1 MSTLTITIN
10 GTAYRAEPGSTV
22 LSVCRENGIDIPTF
36 CYHDALG
43 PYGACRLCVVEAES
57 QALRRTLTTSCNLP
71 AADGMVVE
79 TASPRVQLSRKLMFE
94 LLLARSP
101 ETAAVRQLAARFGI
115 TETRFPALSND
126 DCVKCG
132 RCVRTCRDKMGV
144 SAITFSERGHKRHV
158 TAEFGRLSTLCIGCG
173 ACAQVCPTGAIRLE
187 DKGEE
192 RKIFLWGTMISRF
205 RLVRCGSCG
214 VTIAPQKYLDAVA
227 SRIAHEPGAHV
238 KPLCADCARA
248 NAAEALTGS
257 FPAPPAGAA
266 L

>member
-1 MSTLTITIN
+1 MSMISVTID
-10 GTAYRAEPGSTV
+10 GTAYQAESGATI
-22 LSVCRENGIDIPTF
+22 LSVCRANGIDIPTF

-71 AADGMVVE
+71 AADGMTVE
-79 TASPRVQLSRKLMFE
+79 TRSPRVQLSRKLMFE

-101 ETAAVRQLAARFGI
+101 ETEAVRQLAARFGI

-126 DCVKCG
+126 DCVKCA

-144 SAITFSERGHKRHV
+144 SAITFSERGYKRHV
-158 TAEFGRLSTLCIGCG
+158 TAEFGHLSTLCIGCG

-205 RLVRCGSCG
+205 RLIRCESCG
-214 VTIAPQKYLDAVA
+214 VTIGPQKYLDAVA
-227 SRIAHEPGAHV
+227 GRIAAEPGAQV
-238 KPLCADCARA
+238 KPVCAECARV
-248 NAAEALTGS
+248 NAAVALTGE
-257 FPAPPAGAA
+257 FPAG
-266 L
+266 